1 MELDGIDVFAEV
13 VDARSFSTAAK
24 RLGMPVST
32 VSAKVARL
40 ERRLGVT
47 LLHRTTRQL
56 NLTQSGKAY
65 YQRCVRALAEISQAE
80 RELADQS
87 EVPAGLLTIS
97 AAADLAQ
104 FKLIPLIEAY
114 LERYPQ
120 TSLDLRVSNQRVDL
134 VAEGIDLAIRSGE
147 LEDSALVVSRYA
159 DTRVGLWASN
169 DYLDQHGQPSNVRE
183 LENHRLVHMSRAEDL
198 LKIAELKGEET
209 HFADHSRLSC
219 DDLQTV
225 RAFIEKGAGIGVLP
239 DFVGSYVERPLV
251 QVLPEVASDPI
262 SAYFV
267 YPSQKFVPRA
277 LRAFI
282 DLARQYET
290 H

>member
-13 VDARSFSTAAK
+13 VEARSFSAAAN

-40 ERRLGVT
+40 EQRLGVT

-56 NLTQSGKAY
+56 NLTPSGRVY
-65 YQRCVRALAEISQAE
+65 YERCIRALTEMSEAERALAE
-80 RELADQS
+80 QS
-87 EVPAGLLTIS
+87 EEPSGLLTIS

-104 FKLIPLIEAY
+104 FKLIPLVEEY
-114 LERYPQ
+114 LERYPKARI
-120 TSLDLRVSNQRVDL
+120 DLRVSNRRVDL

-147 LEDSALVVSRYA
+147 LEDSALVASRYA
-159 DTRVGLWASN
+159 DTRVGLWASQG
-169 DYLDQHGQPSNVRE
+169 YLDQYGPPTNIQDLS
-183 LENHRLVHMSRAEDL
+183 NHRLVHMSRAEELLRIVDL
-198 LKIAELKGEET
+198 DGAEIG
-209 HFADHSRLSC
+209 FADNSRLAC

-239 DFVGSYVERPLV
+239 DFIGSYPARPLI
-251 QVLPEVASDPI
+251 QVLPKVSSDPI

-267 YPSQKFVPRA
+267 YPAQKFVPRS

-282 DLARQYET
+282 DLARECEAN
-290 H
+290 

>member
-13 VDARSFSTAAK
+13 VNARSFSAAAK

-40 ERRLGVT
+40 EQRLGVT

-56 NLTQSGKAY
+56 NLTQYGKAY
-65 YQRCVRALAEISQAE
+65 YERCVRALAEMSEAE

-87 EVPAGLLTIS
+87 QEPTGLLTIS

-114 LERYPQ
+114 LERYPK
-120 TSLDLRVSNQRVDL
+120 TSIDLRVSNRRVDL

-147 LEDSALVVSRYA
+147 LEDSSLVVSRYA
-159 DTRVGLWASN
+159 DTRVGLWASQ
-169 DYLDQHGQPSNVRE
+169 DYVAQHGAPQNIQDLAS
-183 LENHRLVHMSRAEDL
+183 HRLVHMSRAEDL
-198 LKIAELKGEET
+198 LKIVGLDEKNFGL
-209 HFADHSRLSC
+209 ADRSRLSC

-225 RAFIEKGAGIGVLP
+225 RAFIEEGTGIGVLP
-239 DFVGSYVERPLV
+239 DFIGAYRARPLV
-251 QVLPEVASDPI
+251 QVLPEVVSDPI
-262 SAYFV
+262 SAFFV
-267 YPSQKFVPRA
+267 YPAQQFVPRS

-282 DLARQYET
+282 DLARAHET
-290 H
+290 G

>member
-13 VDARSFSTAAK
+13 VDARSFSAAAT

-40 ERRLGVT
+40 EQRLGVT

-65 YQRCVRALAEISQAE
+65 YQRCVRALAEMSEAE
-80 RELADQS
+80 RELADQLQ
-87 EVPAGLLTIS
+87 EPAGLLTIS

-104 FKLIPLIEAY
+104 FKLIPVIDAY
-114 LERYPQ
+114 LERYPK
-120 TSLDLRVSNQRVDL
+120 TSIDLKVSNRRVDL

-159 DTRVGLWASN
+159 DTRVGLWASR
-169 DYLDQHGQPSNVRE
+169 DYLDRHGWPDSI
-183 LENHRLVHMSRAEDL
+183 LGLGAHRLVQMSRAEEL
-198 LKIAELKGEET
+198 LKIADLRSEEIGT
-209 HFADHSRLSC
+209 TDRSRLCC

-225 RAFIEKGAGIGVLP
+225 RAFIEQGAGIGVLP
-239 DFVGSYVERPLV
+239 DFIGRYVERPLV
-251 QVLPEVASDPI
+251 QVLPDVVSDPI

-267 YPSQKFVPRA
+267 YPAQKFVPRA
-277 LRAFI
+277 LRSFI
-282 DLARQYET
+282 DLARE
-290 H
+290 HEAN